1 MLAKRPGRD
10 EPLRPQPRAK
20 PKRKEMRTVARA
32 QGEWSGPLESA
43 GGGDVNGERPRKR
56 RRVGCHTEWKGEETM
71 CAAVRGARKRWCELV
86 WYTRAH
92 HKHAATVQRKM
103 KDGTAAETPL
113 PQRSLRCPCCP
124 AKRVLEQCLAMHL
137 QAKRGQPR
145 REQAQLAEG
154 GVRGVCGAPPG
165 VPKLARVKEE
175 AGLQTLKGGELF
187 FGAQLASFLKELF
200 EPARPS
206 AHKTDEPELRPA
218 RSVKSHC
225 LPTVTDAAHCSSAA
239 AKLIRMCVARPC
251 ESVPGS
257 RLVTQGNL
265 LQRFCE

>member
-1 MLAKRPGRD
+1 MRAKRPGRD

-32 QGEWSGPLESA
+32 QGEGSGPLEST

-56 RRVGCHTEWKGEETM
+56 RRVGCHTEWKGGRDH
-71 CAAVRGARKRWCELV
+71 VRGRCGGARKRWCELV

-124 AKRVLEQCLAMHL
+124 AKRVLEQYLAMHL

-145 REQAQLAEG
+145 RQNKHNSLK
-154 GVRGVCGAPPG
+154 VVC
-165 VPKLARVKEE
+165 EE
-175 AGLQTLKGGELF
+175 
-187 FGAQLASFLKELF
+187 S
-200 EPARPS
+200 
-206 AHKTDEPELRPA
+206 
-218 RSVKSHC
+218 
-225 LPTVTDAAHCSSAA
+225 AAH
-239 AKLIRMCVARPC
+239 
-251 ESVPGS
+251 
-257 RLVTQGNL
+257 L
-265 LQRFCE
+265 LACQSLRE